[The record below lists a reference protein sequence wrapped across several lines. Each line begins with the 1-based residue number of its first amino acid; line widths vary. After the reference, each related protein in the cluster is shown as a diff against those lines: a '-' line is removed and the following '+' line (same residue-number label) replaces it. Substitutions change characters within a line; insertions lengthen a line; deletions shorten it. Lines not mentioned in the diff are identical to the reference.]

1 MLLAVLALSA
11 AYLAW
16 HLDRGWIPNDDGS
29 LAHAA
34 ERMLQGELPHRDFDD
49 IYTGGLAALN
59 ALAFRILGTTLLT
72 LRLVLFGA
80 FLAWVPAVFAIARRF
95 VAPLAAGAVT
105 LLAVVWSLPNY
116 PAAMPSWYNLFLATF
131 GVLALLKHLE
141 DGRQRWLVIAGV
153 MGGLSFL
160 VKVIGLYYVAGVLL
174 FLVFQA
180 QEQGRVERGRARQRA
195 IAYAMLMSGALLLLV
210 AALVALVHQLRAA
223 EVVHFVVPATMI
235 AGLLVRGEW
244 SWTDGTN
251 MMRFQRLMRLVV
263 PFLLG
268 VALPIALFLVP
279 YVRAHAVGDFINGV
293 FILPTK
299 RLGVT
304 ELHLPPIWTA
314 LDLLPL
320 AVLAFH
326 ARRQLT
332 RRETTLLIA
341 ALALL
346 LVASRFVLWA
356 YLGVWSSARNLVP
369 ALVVT
374 GVMVLARHRAADE
387 DAPLLRGRT
396 MLLLSVTAMCS
407 LVQFPF
413 ATPLYFLYVAPL
425 VVLSAL
431 ALVRYLR
438 PASTAVPAGVTAFY
452 LAFALWLVN
461 TSSLY
466 GMGTLYRPYYPVA
479 RLTPGRGGLEVGR
492 IQSIVYN
499 YAVSLLIEHA
509 RGGYTWASPDCPEIY
524 FLSGLR
530 NPTRTL
536 FEFFDERAGHTER
549 VLRAL
554 EAHGVTAI
562 VLNATPG
569 FSPGI
574 SEELADALEQRYPE
588 GERVGNFLV
597 RWQP

>member
-1 MLLAVLALSA
+1 MTVTAVPRACHTAVAEPASRGSNSSPPGREPLAPRTILLAVLALGA

-80 FLAWVPAVFAIARRF
+80 FVAWVPAVFAIARRF

-105 LLAVVWSLPNY
+105 LLAVAWSLPNH

-131 GVLALLKHLE
+131 GILALLKYLE
-141 DGRQRWLVIAGV
+141 GGRQRWLVIAGV

-160 VKVIGLYYVAGVLL
+160 AKVIGLYYVAGVLL

-180 QEQGRVERGRARQRA
+180 QEQGRVERGTAGQRA
-195 IAYAMLMSGALLLLV
+195 IAYAVLVSGALLLLV
-210 AALVALVHQLRAA
+210 AALLALVRHQLRAA
-223 EVVHFVVPATMI
+223 EVVHFVVPAALI

-244 SWTDGTN
+244 SGIHGTD
-251 MMRFQRLMRLVV
+251 MMRLQRLMRLVV

-279 YVRAHAVGDFINGV
+279 YVRVHALGDFMHGV
-293 FILPTK
+293 FVLPTK

-304 ELHLPPIWTA
+304 ELHLPSLWTA
-314 LDLLPL
+314 LALLPVG
-320 AVLAFH
+320 VLAFF

-332 RRETTLLIA
+332 RRETTLLIL
-341 ALALL
+341 ALVLL
-346 LVASRFVLWA
+346 LVAGRFVPWV
-356 YLGVWSSARNLVP
+356 YRGVWSAARNLVP
-369 ALVVT
+369 ALVLV
-374 GVMVLARHRAADE
+374 GVIVLSRRRTADE

-413 ATPLYFLYVAPL
+413 
-425 VVLSAL
+425 
-431 ALVRYLR
+431 
-438 PASTAVPAGVTAFY
+438 
-452 LAFALWLVN
+452 
-461 TSSLY
+461 
-466 GMGTLYRPYYPVA
+466 
-479 RLTPGRGGLEVGR
+479 
-492 IQSIVYN
+492 
-499 YAVSLLIEHA
+499 
-509 RGGYTWASPDCPEIY
+509 
-524 FLSGLR
+524 
-530 NPTRTL
+530 
-536 FEFFDERAGHTER
+536 
-549 VLRAL
+549 
-554 EAHGVTAI
+554 
-562 VLNATPG
+562 
-569 FSPGI
+569 
-574 SEELADALEQRYPE
+574 
-588 GERVGNFLV
+588 
-597 RWQP
+597 